1 MINEKQVN
9 EWFDSPVT
17 KQFFKDLE
25 IHRDELEAA
34 PYLSQSP
41 EDTFRI
47 GWWIQG
53 GIEELESILG
63 TTVADLV
70 TEKEAA

>member
-1 MINEKQVN
+1 VINEKQVN

-25 IHRDELEAA
+25 IRRDELEVS

-53 GIEELESILG
+53 GIEELDRIID

-70 TEKEAA
+70 TEREVA